1 MSRRNSVGMAGL
13 LGVLMLGAAPA
24 APAVADTVT
33 ADSDPSGWLE
43 LDAGPAGQ
51 VHRLTPGGSA
61 DWAMDVTVRG
71 EPAASLEVELTSEP
85 GATDVLRDFLSVE
98 LRSCAQPWNGGSCP
112 DGHRVLMHRTSL
124 NSAGGVR
131 VDLMDPGNSEP
142 ANAHVLLTATL
153 AEDVPR
159 EVQGSRT
166 QIIVGFHGSGDG
178 DGNGAGAGGG
188 NGAGGGG
195 GAGSGGNAGS
205 GGVPGNPAGPTSGAL
220 AETGFR
226 LGGFAF
232 LGVVAVAAGFGLARL
247 RGGVQ

>member
-24 APAVADTVT
+24 APAVAAAVG
-33 ADSDPSGWLE
+33 ADSDASGWLE

-61 DWAMDVTVRG
+61 DWAMDVSVRG
-71 EPAASLEVELTSEP
+71 EPAASLEVGLTSEP

-98 LRSCAQPWNGGSCP
+98 LRSCAQPWNGGSCA

-124 NSAGGVR
+124 NSVGGVR

-178 DGNGAGAGGG
+178 EGNGAGA
-188 NGAGGGG
+188 GG

>member
-1 MSRRNSVGMAGL
+1 MAAAT
-13 LGVLMLGAAPA
+13 AAPA
-24 APAVADTVT
+24 APAVAAAVA
-33 ADSDPSGWLE
+33 ADSEASGWLE

-61 DWAMDVTVRG
+61 DWAVDVHVRG
-71 EPAASLEVELTSEP
+71 EPATSLEVGLKSEP
-85 GATDVLRDFLSVE
+85 AATDVLRDFLSVE
-98 LRSCAQPWNGGSCP
+98 LQSCSEPWSGSSCA
-112 DGHRVLMHRTSL
+112 DGHRVLMHPTSL

-131 VDLMDPGNSEP
+131 VDLMGPDNTEL

-166 QIIVGFHGSGDG
+166 QIVVGVHGSGDEDG
-178 DGNGAGAGGG
+178 NGSGNGAGA
-188 NGAGGGG
+188 GG

-205 GGVPGNPAGPTSGAL
+205 GGSAGNPAGPSSGVL
-220 AETGFR
+220 TETGFR
-226 LGGFAF
+226 MGGFAL